1 MENETILS
9 APEMN
14 NVSDAFLK
22 FRLLSGNEIKTMND
36 FYSFL
41 TTPSVERDKFLSDCN
56 LSLVLNGNI
65 VRQKFEVWV

>member
-9 APEMN
+9 APEME

-41 TTPSVERDKFLSDCN
+41 TMPSVERDKFLSDCN
-56 LSLVLNGNI
+56 LSPVLNGNI
-65 VRQKFEVWV
+65 VRQKFEV

>member
-9 APEMN
+9 APEMK

-41 TTPSVERDKFLSDCN
+41 TIPSVERDNFLSYCN
-56 LSLVLNGNI
+56 LSPVLNGNI
-65 VRQKFEVWV
+65 VRQKFEV

>member
-9 APEMN
+9 APEMK

-41 TTPSVERDKFLSDCN
+41 TMPSVERDKFLSDCN
-56 LSLVLNGNI
+56 LSPVLNGNI
-65 VRQKFEVWV
+65 VRQKFEV

>member
-41 TTPSVERDKFLSDCN
+41 TTPSAERDKFLSDCN
-56 LSLVLNGNI
+56 LSPVLNGNI
-65 VRQKFEVWV
+65 VRQKFEV

>member
-9 APEMN
+9 APEMK
-14 NVSDAFLK
+14 NVSDAFSK

-41 TTPSVERDKFLSDCN
+41 TMPSVERDKFLSDCN
-56 LSLVLNGNI
+56 LSPVLNGNI
-65 VRQKFEVWV
+65 VRQKFGV

>member
-9 APEMN
+9 APEMK
-14 NVSDAFLK
+14 NVSDAFSK

-41 TTPSVERDKFLSDCN
+41 TMPSVERDKFLSDCN
-56 LSLVLNGNI
+56 LSPILNGNI
-65 VRQKFEVWV
+65 VRQKFGV

>member
-41 TTPSVERDKFLSDCN
+41 ITPSAERDKFLSDCN
-56 LSLVLNGNI
+56 LSPVLNGNI
-65 VRQKFEVWV
+65 VRQKFDV